1 MLIKALKSKIHRA
14 TLTGAQVDYPGSV
27 AIDSA
32 LMEAAGIMP
41 YEVVLIADVTN
52 GERLETYVVPAEK
65 NSGEVIIMGA
75 AAKKMDQGDIV
86 IIMNF
91 ALFEPKELKGH
102 KPKVLAMDEKNRIKG
117 IL

>member
-27 AIDSA
+27 AIDPV
-32 LMEAAGIMP
+32 LLEAAGIMP
-41 YEVVLIADVTN
+41 YEAVLIADINN
-52 GERLETYVVPAEK
+52 GQRLETYVVPAERQ
-65 NSGEVIIMGA
+65 SGDVIIMGA
-75 AAKKMDQGDIV
+75 AARVMDKGDIV

-91 ALFEPKELKGH
+91 GLFEPKELKGH
-102 KPKVLAMDEKNRIKG
+102 KPKVLIVDERNQIKK